1 MGRLRG
7 ALRMAAA
14 SLREVAAL
22 FRGLF
27 TALEEQSVE
36 TLQLQLR
43 EMENAFLSLVLG
55 GMVGLPLVPMG
66 LAAELA
72 PLLREEVRVMERMHF
87 LGADVLADYFSSLGG
102 EW

>member
-1 MGRLRG
+1 MSRLRS
-7 ALRMAAA
+7 ALKTAGA
-14 SLREVAAL
+14 SLREVL
-22 FRGLF
+22 RLF
-27 TALEEQSVE
+27 TGIFRAMEEQSVE

-43 EMENAFLSLVLG
+43 ELENAFLSLVLG

-72 PLLREEVRVMERMHF
+72 PLLRDEVRVMEKMHF
-87 LGADVLADYFSSLGG
+87 LGADVLADYFSTLGG